1 MSLLQMSEN
10 HRLETE
16 AVGGAAVRNFLHGEG
31 YQANS
36 EEREYFRGVL
46 LIILASIRWKGNR
59 SMPAKAPPQAEML
72 FPPVI
77 SIITDHISGCTVK
90 CP

>member
-1 MSLLQMSEN
+1 M
-10 HRLETE
+10 E

>member
-1 MSLLQMSEN
+1 ME
-10 HRLETE
+10 E
-16 AVGGAAVRNFLHGEG
+16 VGGAAVRNFLYGEG

-36 EEREYFRGVL
+36 EERQYFRRVL
-46 LIILASIRWKGNR
+46 LIILASTRWKENR

-77 SIITDHISGCTVK
+77 IAARYLGVVPKRCNKTVLNTLEAVW
-90 CP
+90 